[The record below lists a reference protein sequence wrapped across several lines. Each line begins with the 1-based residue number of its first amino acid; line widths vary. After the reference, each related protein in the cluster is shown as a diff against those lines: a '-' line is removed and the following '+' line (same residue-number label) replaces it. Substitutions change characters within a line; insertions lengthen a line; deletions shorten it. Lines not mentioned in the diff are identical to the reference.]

1 MVGLLIIWLDVKPI
15 ITTTITINKINH
27 ITLVSLFSVCS
38 YVQKFRPK
46 RWHSPAKPSRMSTS
60 SASIPRHRG
69 RPHRPG
75 TSRASRRGPGVTCR
89 PRSHVIA
96 VVRTVQGLLERVE
109 FSIPRHRGRPHRPG
123 TSRASRR
130 GPGGTCCS
138 DHRCYFFSVVFFQFF
153 AFNGTIFTF
162 LRTTYRNS
170 GIFMLQFF
178 YRFYV

>member
-1 MVGLLIIWLDVKPI
+1 MLSTRSFGGSAPLVGLLIIWLDVKPI

-75 TSRASRRGPGVTCR
+75 TSRASRRGPG
-89 PRSHVIA
+89 
-96 VVRTVQGLLERVE
+96 
-109 FSIPRHRGRPHRPG
+109 
-123 TSRASRR
+123 
-130 GPGGTCCS
+130 GTCCS